1 MPHDFERAVGDD
13 LVRVHVGRRA
23 GPALDDVDHELVVQ
37 AAVADFGAGGGDR
50 VAIRTRQQPE
60 LAVRVGGRP

>member
-1 MPHDFERAVGDD
+1 MPHDFERAVAITSFAFM
-13 LVRVHVGRRA
+13 LVDA